1 MMLSLF
7 ARHLFL
13 PTQCSPAA
21 CLPLAGWTTCD
32 KEKFLSWREA
42 ELDIKA
48 LGRVYNIENG

>member
-1 MMLSLF
+1 MLSLF